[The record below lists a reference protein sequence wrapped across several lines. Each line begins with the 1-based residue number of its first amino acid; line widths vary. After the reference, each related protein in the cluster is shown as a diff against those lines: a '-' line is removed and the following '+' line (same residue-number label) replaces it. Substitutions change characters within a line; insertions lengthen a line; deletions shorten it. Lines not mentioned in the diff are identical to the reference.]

1 LPCRRY
7 ISNHRSTCKPSVVP
21 FYSGLVSCLHLGV
34 PVTPRPLVLF
44 LFVGSFF
51 SAVATQSLSCFLFL
65 LFLFFLVN
73 LNAEGLEIEFDLFA
87 RDRVR
92 QLFMS
97 PRDRSLDSS
106 IVLDWLL
113 CAFHIDF
120 ALTMGLRTP
129 KKLVYHLARL
139 NPTMSALVS
148 TNGDLNRFS
157 STVCEAVFGLLVVV
171 PLKNIDAMCTYACIP
186 DAPRSRR
193 FPKVRCFRGISPVS
207 TDGLSTGDINLY
219 ARLLLANVNSLRTI
233 SAGVATGP
241 FLGEIGR
248 RYRCALLLLT
258 LL

>member
-1 LPCRRY
+1 
-7 ISNHRSTCKPSVVP
+7 
-21 FYSGLVSCLHLGV
+21 
-34 PVTPRPLVLF
+34 LVLF
-44 LFVGSFF
+44 SPLWLRSLYLVFFFHRCGYAVSILFSFF
-51 SAVATQSLSCFLFL
+51 TVS
-65 LFLFFLVN
+65 FFPVTFYV
-73 LNAEGLEIEFDLFA
+73 EGLELEFDLFA

-92 QLFMS
+92 QLLMP
-97 PRDRSLDSS
+97 PRDRSRDSS

-148 TNGDLNRFS
+148 TKGDLNRFS

-219 ARLLLANVNSLRTI
+219 ARLLLANVNSLRTN

-241 FLGEIGR
+241 FFGEFGR